1 MLEGRNVRL
10 KIMEKEDI
18 LLYSEWINNPDF
30 YGEYNPLE
38 QESKEEIERSYENAP
53 PEKRKFFIEKK
64 DGAKI
69 GVVNTFPASGGL
81 LEIGFTL
88 IPNERGKGYGTEAVQ
103 ILIDYLFLS
112 RELIR
117 IQAFTDLGNVASQ
130 RLLDKVGFKREGT
143 IRKSMFIRGEWR
155 DLLLYS
161 ILREEW
167 RKPRILIVSP
177 SKKK

>member
-1 MLEGRNVRL
+1 
-10 KIMEKEDI
+10 MEKEDI
-18 LLYSEWINNPDF
+18 PLYAEWINNPDF

-38 QESKEEIERSYENAP
+38 QESKAEIEKSYENAP

-69 GVVNTFPASGGL
+69 GVVNTFPAAGGL
-81 LEIGFTL
+81 LEIGFTM
-88 IPNERGKGYGTEAVQ
+88 IPSERGKGYGTEAVQ
-103 ILIDYLFLS
+103 ILVDYLFLS
-112 RELIR
+112 RDLVR
-117 IQAFTDLGNVASQ
+117 IQAFTELGNMASQ

-143 IRKSMFIRGEWR
+143 IRKSMFIRGKWK

-167 RKPRILIVSP
+167 REPSILTSGP
-177 SKKK
+177 SKK